1 MNRVA
6 AVSAAIAV
14 VLLAVGVQS
23 AAAPDEAPDSRYV
36 GAVADHGAG
45 ADLLSLQRAV
55 PGVMTDWI
63 AGGRVNGKVGERD
76 QLGMILSSLGEEAV
90 TARRVLLTE
99 VLTERLVEPEV
110 GRFGDQFWFALY
122 RTQPS
127 TIYVGNSFEVAEWE
141 SCSGA
146 R

>member
-23 AAAPDEAPDSRYV
+23 AASAEAPDSRYL
-36 GAVADHGAG
+36 GAVADHDDG

-63 AGGRVNGKVGERD
+63 AGGRVNGRVGERD

-90 TARRVLLTE
+90 TARRALLTE
-99 VLTERLVEPEV
+99 VLTERLVEP
-110 GRFGDQFWFALY
+110 
-122 RTQPS
+122 
-127 TIYVGNSFEVAEWE
+127 
-141 SCSGA
+141 
-146 R
+146 